1 MMTAAFAATL
11 AAAVLP
17 MLMQV
22 GPAPRDS
29 MISALPEELANRPER
44 TRPPILP
51 EAGDEGDDENAA
63 EAMAQLPAAM
73 QDCLQ
78 LIRSNPAVARDR
90 AERTLAGA
98 SGERRTVAAHCLG
111 LARSELGQFTGAR
124 EAFLTARESLKGTD
138 ANYRAMLGLLAGNAA
153 LANGDAATAL
163 ADFGPYAF
171 GLPLAGDIALDTA
184 RAQVA
189 LGRLEEAATALA
201 FARDAKAADA
211 APFLYSATLARR
223 QNDLTAAQTFIEQAA
238 TLDPLDP
245 AIGLEAGVIAILQG
259 REGAARKSWQSVLD
273 TAPGGPEADIA
284 KEYLGQIGP
293 AVPASTPTPAP
304 AP

>member
-1 MMTAAFAATL
+1 MTATFAGL
-11 AAAVLP
+11 VLP

-22 GPAPRDS
+22 GPAPRES
-29 MISALPEELANRPER
+29 VISALPEELANRPD
-44 TRPPILP
+44 RPTPTPMPTLDT
-51 EAGDEGDDENAA
+51 GDADETT
-63 EAMAQLPAAM
+63 AQLPAAL

-90 AERTLAGA
+90 AERNLLGA
-98 SGERRTVAAHCLG
+98 TGERRIIAAHCLG

-124 EAFLTARESLKGTD
+124 DAFLTARESVVDTD

-171 GLPLAGDIALDTA
+171 GLPLAGDIALDSA
-184 RAQVA
+184 RALVA
-189 LGRLEEAATALA
+189 LGRLDEAASALA
-201 FARDAKAADA
+201 FAREAKAGDA

-223 QNDLTAAQTFIEQAA
+223 LDDLAAAQMHIEQAV

-259 REGAARKSWQSVLD
+259 REDAARKSWQSVLD
-273 TAPGGPEADIA
+273 TAPDGAEAEVAKGYLAQIA
-284 KEYLGQIGP
+284 Q
-293 AVPASTPTPAP
+293 PAP
-304 AP
+304 NP